1 MKPAPPSFGQ
11 WSGLLLLLIMGTLWG
26 LQFAMLKLATERGL
40 SEIGT
45 LMIALVLLSG
55 VFLVVMV
62 LRKEVIRPSVKLLLF
77 FIWVALLGY
86 VIPLIVALYAM
97 QHVPAG
103 IVTLMATLSPIVTII
118 AATAFRSEKVSFG
131 QFAAVVMGAVAV
143 MFVFWPELE
152 SPDYGNAYWLS
163 LALLIPLC
171 YGIESVWIA
180 VFWPRGLNS
189 LQVVTGETIVA
200 AFMVA
205 PVFFLFDNSTIQ
217 FVGWSVVELAVA
229 VFVIA
234 GVVESFIYFHL
245 IERSG
250 GVFVSFGNFVAM
262 IAGIAWGI
270 LLFSEVHDVF
280 VWFAVITA
288 MFSLL
293 LATRNLRV

>member
-1 MKPAPPSFGQ
+1 MKSASPSFGQ

-62 LRKEVIRPSVKLLLF
+62 LRKEVMKPTAKLLLF

-86 VIPLIVALYAM
+86 VIPLMVALYAM

-103 IVTLMATLSPIVTII
+103 IVTLMATLSPVVTII

-143 MFVFWPELE
+143 LLVFWPELE

-205 PVFFLFDNSTIQ
+205 RVFFFFDNSTIQ
-217 FVGWSVVELAVA
+217 FVGWSVVELAVT

-270 LLFSEVHDVF
+270 LLFSEVHGVF
-280 VWFAVITA
+280 VWFAVIAA
-288 MFSLL
+288 MLSLL

>member
-1 MKPAPPSFGQ
+1 MKSASPSFGQ

-62 LRKEVIRPSVKLLLF
+62 LRKEVMKPTAKLLLF

-86 VIPLIVALYAM
+86 VIPLMVALYAM

-103 IVTLMATLSPIVTII
+103 IVTLMATLSPVVTII

-143 MFVFWPELE
+143 LLVFWPELE

-205 PVFFLFDNSTIQ
+205 PVFFFFDNSTIQ
-217 FVGWSVVELAVA
+217 FVGWSVVELAVT

-270 LLFSEVHDVF
+270 LLFSEVHGVF
-280 VWFAVITA
+280 VWFAVIAA
-288 MFSLL
+288 MLSLL